1 MPLSNT
7 GWLLKILRA
16 VSSFEAMIEEMG
28 LVGKLD
34 TRELGRAIVP
44 LVTIAVPVAVPVA
57 GDNEKLVTVPVAFV
71 VALVND

>member
-1 MPLSNT
+1 
-7 GWLLKILRA
+7 
-16 VSSFEAMIEEMG
+16 MIEEMG

>member
-34 TRELGRAIVP
+34 TRELGRLIVP
-44 LVTIAVPVAVPVA
+44 LVTLAVAVAVVA
-57 GDNEKLVTVPVAFV
+57 DNEKLVTVPVPFV
-71 VALVND
+71 RALTND